1 MGDSSSIPIPTSV
14 KLACKLTRIARIAPK
29 SLNPQYYFQLLEVIH
44 TIEVNERLQVL
55 ASLFWGGGWV
65 RSEEGRAPFP
75 ASAPAKDGSCSYAW
89 SFLSQSTWWCSPALR
104 QTATS
109 PGCSNKYRGN
119 QRMRHARMERAGI
132 DLNSLLGVVPL
143 FIALFYY
150 KQNHFLKVLN
160 HVGIK

>member
-1 MGDSSSIPIPTSV
+1 MKRAGPPFLLQALPT
-14 KLACKLTRIARIAPK
+14 
-29 SLNPQYYFQLLEVIH
+29 
-44 TIEVNERLQVL
+44 
-55 ASLFWGGGWV
+55 
-65 RSEEGRAPFP
+65 EGN
-75 ASAPAKDGSCSYAW
+75 AKDGSCSYAW
-89 SFLSQSTWWCSPALR
+89 SFLSQSTWWCSPALQ

-132 DLNSLLGVVPL
+132 DLNSLLRVVPL